1 MIRDA
6 RMTMRGAFLL
16 WRDRNQKFEIMTVPE
31 DDFSTSCFATDAGN
45 GVSGRPAG
53 VAK

>member
-1 MIRDA
+1 
-6 RMTMRGAFLL
+6 
-16 WRDRNQKFEIMTVPE
+16 MTVPE